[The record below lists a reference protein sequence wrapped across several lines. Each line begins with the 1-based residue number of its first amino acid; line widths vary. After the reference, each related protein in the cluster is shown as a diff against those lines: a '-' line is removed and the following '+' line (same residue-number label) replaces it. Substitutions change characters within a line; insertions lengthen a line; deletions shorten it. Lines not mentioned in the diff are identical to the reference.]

1 MKLPPVL
8 IEKVVPADT
17 AARSERDRSFLI
29 FASVVL
35 AAFALGFKS
44 ELLGPGQVWALALGL
59 VVVAAPALLGYL
71 RGTEEFPRIEHYI
84 PVALGAIT
92 LGGLSLFPDVQ
103 LWKYATVV
111 ALFGAGFMIAARL
124 DYLRLRDQEKRGHL
138 VLQEIRDQEKR
149 GHLVLQEILLVVT
162 VFGAYLV
169 VVTLHFN
176 PILQLLWIFTITFLA
191 SYRSFRINGI
201 TIPPRR
207 AFIFALFVG
216 QVVTFLAWAINAL
229 TLYLY
234 IVEGWFAVMLFLAWY
249 INRGLVRHTVEDSF
263 SRNVVLEYGAF
274 AVVLIYLFVSAYQPS
289 R

>member
-8 IEKVVPADT
+8 VEKVVPADT

-35 AAFALGFKS
+35 VALALGFKS

-59 VVVAAPALLGYL
+59 VVIAAPALLGYL

-92 LGGLSLFPDVQ
+92 LAGLSLFPDVQ

-111 ALFGAGFMIAARL
+111 ALFGVGFMIVARL

-138 VLQEIRDQEKR
+138 VLQE
-149 GHLVLQEILLVVT
+149 VMLVVA

-176 PILQLLWIFTITFLA
+176 SILQLLWIFTITFLA

-216 QVVTFLAWAINAL
+216 QVVTFLAWAINTL

-249 INRGLVRHTVEDSF
+249 INRGLVRRTVEDSF